1 MRETPSMNST
11 AAKLVAGAVAA
22 VCVALIPYTP
32 DAFDVWLGGAAAV
45 ATTLVNFF
53 GGPSVTRS

>member
-1 MRETPSMNST
+1 MNST

-32 DAFDVWLGGAAAV
+32 DSFDVYLGGLAAV
-45 ATTLVNFF
+45 ATALVNFF
-53 GGPSVTRS
+53 GGSNAQRS